1 MSGDSNGFGGA
12 KVGGRKA
19 CVIGLL
25 LMVGC
30 RAATPGDEVARS
42 DSALTARTWG
52 LAYLQQNQ
60 LPQAEAEFRK
70 IVALAPNQAL
80 GYADLGLVYLRG
92 GRHREAE
99 AQLRRAAALDSAN
112 GDIGLTLAKVYEVT
126 GREADARR
134 EVERVLRRDSTDIRA
149 LYALAE
155 LAGRSADPRER
166 QRPEGY
172 VRQVVARG
180 DPLPEF
186 DLHCPLLGLPL
197 RFGTSIETIPADVPL
212 VSRVSAVPG

>member
-1 MSGDSNGFGGA
+1 MGSDSNGFGGA
-12 KVGGRKA
+12 IVGGRKA

-70 IVALAPNQAL
+70 VVALAPDQPL

-92 GRHREAE
+92 GRYREAE

-126 GREADARR
+126 GREEIGRASCR
-134 EVERVLRRDSTDIRA
+134 ERVC
-149 LYALAE
+149 
-155 LAGRSADPRER
+155 
-166 QRPEGY
+166 Y
-172 VRQVVARG
+172 VV
-180 DPLPEF
+180 E
-186 DLHCPLLGLPL
+186 
-197 RFGTSIETIPADVPL
+197 
-212 VSRVSAVPG
+212 

>member
-1 MSGDSNGFGGA
+1 M
-12 KVGGRKA
+12 GGRKA

-70 IVALAPNQAL
+70 VVALAPDQPL

-92 GRHREAE
+92 GRYREAE

-172 VRQVVARG
+172 VRQVVARAPANIVARLELVDLLLARGAAG
-180 DPLPEF
+180 DAA
-186 DLHCPLLGLPL
+186 CPAYL
-197 RFGTSIETIPADVPL
+197 RRGRHRQLAHDAAG
-212 VSRVSAVPG
+212 R